1 MEKKSQRV
9 AGTGVKEGLKER
21 RMHIRQHSSVKRWR
35 PSKPSSS
42 VQVEVCSSHD
52 SSSICYSLRL
62 LVLQRCGMC
71 TLTGKT
77 CNQILKHK
85 RRMRVN
91 SCQHCCNNFARS
103 TCFSHRER
111 EQATTPR
118 YAASVRTSSPKLFR
132 IGVRGKSRF
141 AAVPTA
147 AASATAS
154 ASSSCRVVRW
164 HARARRCNAFVL

>member
-1 MEKKSQRV
+1 
-9 AGTGVKEGLKER
+9 
-21 RMHIRQHSSVKRWR
+21 
-35 PSKPSSS
+35 
-42 VQVEVCSSHD
+42 
-52 SSSICYSLRL
+52 
-62 LVLQRCGMC
+62 MC

-77 CNQILKHK
+77 CHKFHKHK
-85 RRMRVN
+85 RRIQVN

-118 YAASVRTSSPKLFR
+118 FAGSAAAASARTSSPKLFR
-132 IGVRGKSRF
+132 IGIRSEWRF
-141 AAVPTA
+141 AAVATA

-164 HARARRCNAFVL
+164 HARARRCDAFVL

>member
-1 MEKKSQRV
+1 MQ
-9 AGTGVKEGLKER
+9 
-21 RMHIRQHSSVKRWR
+21 
-35 PSKPSSS
+35 
-42 VQVEVCSSHD
+42 
-52 SSSICYSLRL
+52 
-62 LVLQRCGMC
+62 
-71 TLTGKT
+71 
-77 CNQILKHK
+77 
-85 RRMRVN
+85 VN

-118 YAASVRTSSPKLFR
+118 YAGSAAAASVRTSSPKLFR

-141 AAVPTA
+141 AAVPRA

-164 HARARRCNAFVL
+164 HARAPRSFTTVPEHRHCVAPGKHSGRPLFQVRRSTPFVKVSHAITRPHEQHVVLVEALFRVRNAAVSITSPIYACYDL